1 MISRRGWSHARAEEY
16 SDARGNRDP
25 KLDCVKV
32 TTHAAQASKHEGRW
46 PDEPSPCLS
55 TATSVWYELHPAR
68 SGRLVLDLAG
78 STPLD
83 PVVRLYRRTG
93 HSSSLTFIGCASPV
107 WNAQLSLEVPVSEG
121 ETVLAQVG
129 TSESLEGRLV
139 VRAGLRD

>member
-1 MISRRGWSHARAEEY
+1 MTHLEATQSGRL
-16 SDARGNRDP
+16 DDP
-25 KLDCVKV
+25 VPRTSFPFADTIDVSGMSV
-32 TTHAAQASKHEGRW
+32 G
-46 PDEPSPCLS
+46 PDEPSPCLP

-139 VRAGLRD
+139 VRAVLLA